1 MNTQLIFA
9 LFYSGT
15 IFLFSCAGNDYS
27 IEKEKLELE
36 KEKLKLE
43 QEKLKLEKEKEE
55 SYVGKNGEVKEEL
68 EKTSKNGEVKEE
80 LEKTSRP
87 NYQGNQAKVT
97 GQNVNMRASYSVE
110 SKVVGMLRYGESVTV
125 IGQHLPSSNYSEA
138 ILKESTKF
146 YDETYINYVFTLP
159 KGKAVIVDGAVD
171 GMFDNISFID
181 DKTKRKSY
189 ARISRDKLEFIR
201 GEAWKNI
208 VNSKGQSGWVL
219 GRYIQSY

>member
-1 MNTQLIFA
+1 MNTRLIFA
-9 LFYSGT
+9 LFYSAT

-68 EKTSKNGEVKEE
+68 EKTARS
-80 LEKTSRP
+80 

-110 SKVVGMLRYGESVTV
+110 SKVVGMLRYGESVSV
-125 IGQHLPSSNYSEA
+125 IGQHMPSSNYSEA
-138 ILKESTKF
+138 ILNESTKF
-146 YDETYINYVFTLP
+146 YDETYSNYVISLP

-171 GMFDNISFID
+171 GMFYNISFID

-201 GEAWKNI
+201 GEEWKNI

-219 GRYIQSY
+219 GRYIESY